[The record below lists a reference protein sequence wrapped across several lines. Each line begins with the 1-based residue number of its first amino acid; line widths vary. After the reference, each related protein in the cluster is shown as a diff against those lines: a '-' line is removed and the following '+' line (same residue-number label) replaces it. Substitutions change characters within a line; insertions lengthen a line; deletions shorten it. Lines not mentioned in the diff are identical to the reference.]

1 LLKAGGLLCASHQET
16 SPGVLLLFCDFFT
29 QEGTKTGKFFPGLF
43 ARACSAKVSMVKEKG
58 RQEEKSQELA

>member
-1 LLKAGGLLCASHQET
+1 VFIKKPLPE
-16 SPGVLLLFCDFFT
+16 FCYFFT
-29 QEGTKTGKFFPGLF
+29 QEGTKTGKFFSGLF